1 MQPPI
6 GAAASAADHD
16 SHYRRKPEPA
26 PARPHRFPCQR
37 HGPQPLTLLNRNEI
51 TFLRWRRVGC
61 FRNFGGYVDLFVH
74 LVTMFPAVT
83 PKRSDDQLLK
93 SKYVSL
99 GALSASA
106 NQRHNFESF
115 RSVPTLSEENAQVQR
130 AAGARTKECNDDV
143 RQYSETAGSYIDLGQ
158 HTGPPAKQPLPSA
171 NGSENEL
178 SL

>member
-1 MQPPI
+1 
-6 GAAASAADHD
+6 
-16 SHYRRKPEPA
+16 
-26 PARPHRFPCQR
+26 
-37 HGPQPLTLLNRNEI
+37 
-51 TFLRWRRVGC
+51 
-61 FRNFGGYVDLFVH
+61 
-74 LVTMFPAVT
+74 MFSAVT

-115 RSVPTLSEENAQVQR
+115 RPVPALSGENAQVQR
-130 AAGARTKECNDDV
+130 PAGARTKESNDDV
-143 RQYSETAGSYIDLGQ
+143 RHYSETAGSHIDLGQ
-158 HTGPPAKQPLPSA
+158 HTGPPAKHPLPAA